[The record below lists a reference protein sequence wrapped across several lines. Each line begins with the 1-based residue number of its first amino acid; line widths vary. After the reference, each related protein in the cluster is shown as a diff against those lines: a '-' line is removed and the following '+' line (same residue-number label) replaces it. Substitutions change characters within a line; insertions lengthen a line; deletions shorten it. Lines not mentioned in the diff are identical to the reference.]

1 MISLVFR
8 LYLLWSVEESSHCC
22 YRPFGFTIQKLFQ
35 FGFKILMIKLRGYK
49 PRRTKK
55 NSEGRMMK
63 ISGVG
68 ANPCVRPD
76 RNGQGQATTP
86 TYPLYRSETI
96 FDGT

>member
-1 MISLVFR
+1 ML
-8 LYLLWSVEESSHCC
+8 
-22 YRPFGFTIQKLFQ
+22 
-35 FGFKILMIKLRGYK
+35 KLRGYK
-49 PRRTKK
+49 PRRTKEDEM
-55 NSEGRMMK
+55 N

-68 ANPCVRPD
+68 ANPCGRPD

>member
-1 MISLVFR
+1 
-8 LYLLWSVEESSHCC
+8 
-22 YRPFGFTIQKLFQ
+22 
-35 FGFKILMIKLRGYK
+35 MIKLRGYK

-76 RNGQGQATTP
+76 RNGQGQATAP
-86 TYPLYRSETI
+86 TYPLYRSETT

>member
-8 LYLLWSVEESSHCC
+8 SYLLWSVEESSHCC

-49 PRRTKK
+49 PRRTKEDEM
-55 NSEGRMMK
+55 N
-63 ISGVG
+63 INGVG
-68 ANPCVRPD
+68 ANPCGRPD
-76 RNGQGQATTP
+76 RKEQGQATAP
-86 TYPLYRSETI
+86 TYLLYRSETI